1 MDDIK
6 LTAAH
11 KSIVDRCVRLV
22 YKEAK
27 KQNKTPTLDTLRE
40 MLAKQKEPAAHE
52 LALALELY
60 TKGSLDIF
68 GGESNVEL
76 NKRMLV
82 FDIHELSEHL
92 KPAGLLV
99 IIDTILNR
107 VYSNKKK
114 GKRTHIIIDEFH
126 IVLSNEY
133 SANFFDAAWRQFR
146 KHGGYPIA
154 VTQNFD
160 RMFDSPQARA
170 MVANSEFITMF
181 NQATNDK
188 DSLQEFFDLSP
199 EQVVYVTNAK
209 PGCGLF
215 RYGGSTV
222 PFRNQYP
229 KDTILYSL
237 MTTKL
242 GEGEYSGQV

>member
-1 MDDIK
+1 
-6 LTAAH
+6 
-11 KSIVDRCVRLV
+11 
-22 YKEAK
+22 
-27 KQNKTPTLDTLRE
+27 
-40 MLAKQKEPAAHE
+40 
-52 LALALELY
+52 
-60 TKGSLDIF
+60 
-68 GGESNVEL
+68 
-76 NKRMLV
+76 
-82 FDIHELSEHL
+82 
-92 KPAGLLV
+92 
-99 IIDTILNR
+99 
-107 VYSNKKK
+107 
-114 GKRTHIIIDEFH
+114 
-126 IVLSNEY
+126 
-133 SANFFDAAWRQFR
+133 
-146 KHGGYPIA
+146 
-154 VTQNFD
+154 
-160 RMFDSPQARA
+160 